1 MLNKILGKR
10 ERDVSDFGQDTL
22 LSKNRGRK
30 LISKAAIIR
39 EPEDTG
45 QKNTFI

>member
-10 ERDVSDFGQDTL
+10 ERDVSDLGQDIL
-22 LSKNRGRK
+22 LSKNHGRK
-30 LISKAAIIR
+30 LISKATIIR